1 MGKLK
6 RSGSDIESCTI
17 ITTTPNELMAQLH
30 NRMPVI
36 LDSECF
42 NWWMMGPKDEVGQL
56 LVPCPSEELEAYP
69 ISRQVNNPRNEGPEL
84 LRPAAYCYV
93 RQHS

>member
-1 MGKLK
+1 MAFAGLWETWKDQDQ
-6 RSGSDIESCTI
+6 SIESCTI

-42 NWWMMGPKDEVGQL
+42 DWWMTGPRDEVGQL
-56 LVPCPSEELEAYP
+56 LVPCPPEELEAYP

-84 LRPAAYCYV
+84 LARVA
-93 RQHS
+93 